1 MEDFLPRPSRPL
13 DPTTGPVQA
22 FAAELRQL
30 REQAGNPKY
39 LQMARTTGRSRT
51 ALAEAAG
58 GDHLP
63 TWETVAAF
71 ITACKGDVPAW
82 RSKWEQV
89 RDQVKENGN
98 DVEDLAP
105 KMVQETES
113 PVSAGGRPGEQ
124 PRPRRVLPYVATAL
138 ATALVAVGA
147 TIFFTRNAPA
157 QSPETQTTNT
167 TSAKPFTAII
177 ITVQNK
183 VALGADRLIEDTT
196 PVYLS
201 AKTVPYCAR
210 DGCKISG
217 TEMASGAMLVA
228 VCHTPGTEMFNYNLD
243 SSESKQNP
251 HRASSTVWYRAALQ
265 DGRTGYI
272 SEVYIAPADRGGKG
286 LPACG

>member
-1 MEDFLPRPSRPL
+1 LPRLPRPL
-13 DPTTGPVQA
+13 DPTTGPAQA

-71 ITACKGDVPAW
+71 VTACKGEVPAW

-89 RDQVKENGN
+89 RDQAKENGN
-98 DVEDLAP
+98 GI
-105 KMVQETES
+105 TEHDS
-113 PVSAGGRPGEQ
+113 KAEQDESSVMPVVSADE
-124 PRPRRVLPYVATAL
+124 RRRSRRFLPYVATAL
-138 ATALVAVGA
+138 STAIVAVGA
-147 TIFFTRNAPA
+147 TVLITTTTSDSSDHTA
-157 QSPETQTTNT
+157 QQPNT
-167 TSAKPFTAII
+167 TAAQPATAVV
-177 ITVQNK
+177 ITVQNM

-210 DGCKISG
+210 DGCKVSG
-217 TEMASGAMLVA
+217 TEMASGVMLVA
-228 VCHTPGTEMFNYNLD
+228 TCRATGTEMFNYNLD
-243 SSESKQNP
+243 SSESKNNP
-251 HRASSTVWYRAALQ
+251 HRATSTLWYRAVLP
-265 DGRTGYI
+265 DGRAGYV
-272 SEVYIAPADRGGKG
+272 SEVYIAATDRGGKG
-286 LPACG
+286 LPTCQ